1 MSNGSFS
8 NVDNKSKKLLAEN
21 TPVKLI
27 RFLGITKS
35 HVNQALKKEIIKR
48 IESSRLKKKLTKLVA
63 LKNLYKK
70 QGNTVIILNEKL
82 KMSNFKSKLPK
93 RKLKIH

>member
-8 NVDNKSKKLLAEN
+8 NLDNKSKKLLAEN
-21 TPVKLI
+21 MPVKLI

-70 QGNTVIILNEKL
+70 
-82 KMSNFKSKLPK
+82 
-93 RKLKIH
+93 